1 MTTRR
6 VGLIGDPVAHSIS
19 PAIQNAAFAA
29 QGIDAAYEL
38 WQTDLG
44 DLPGRVAS
52 LRDPQV
58 LGANVTVPHKRAVI
72 EHLDSVSEAAVRA
85 GAVNTI
91 VHRDGR
97 LSGDNT
103 DIAGFATGVR
113 EVCPDAGA
121 RAALVLGA
129 GGAARAVVL
138 ALAGLG
144 VDRVTVANRNQD
156 RSAALAADL
165 APIDIDR
172 IGLDRSNLER
182 SLPGASILINSTSL
196 GWHPGES
203 PLEPDLLDLLPETA
217 LVVDLTYRDTD
228 LLAAARS
235 RGLGTLDGL
244 PMLVYQ
250 GAAAFSLWTA
260 VEAPVAEMLSAARIA
275 RDARR

>member
-6 VGLIGDPVAHSIS
+6 VGLIGDPVAHSVS

-29 QGIDAAYEL
+29 RGIDAAYEL
-38 WQTDLG
+38 WQTGLS
-44 DLPGRVAS
+44 DLPARIAS
-52 LRDPQV
+52 LRDPGV
-58 LGANVTVPHKRAVI
+58 MGANVTVPHKRAVM
-72 EHLDSVSEAAVRA
+72 EHLDSVSETAVRA

-91 VHRDGR
+91 VHRDGK

-103 DIAGFATGVR
+103 DIVGFATSLR
-113 EVCPDAGA
+113 TVCPEVDE
-121 RAALVLGA
+121 RAALLLGA

-138 ALAGLG
+138 ALADLG
-144 VDRVTVANRNQD
+144 VGRITVANRNQE

-165 APIDIDR
+165 APIELDL
-172 IGLDRSNLER
+172 IGLEGSSLER
-182 SLPGASILINSTSL
+182 ALPDAGILINSTSL

-203 PLEPDLLDLLPETA
+203 PVELDLVGLLPTSA

-228 LLAAARS
+228 LLAAARA
-235 RGLGTLDGL
+235 RGLRTLDGL

-250 GAAAFSLWTA
+250 GAAAFTLWTS
-260 VEAPVAEMLSAARIA
+260 VDAPIPEMLAAAQIA